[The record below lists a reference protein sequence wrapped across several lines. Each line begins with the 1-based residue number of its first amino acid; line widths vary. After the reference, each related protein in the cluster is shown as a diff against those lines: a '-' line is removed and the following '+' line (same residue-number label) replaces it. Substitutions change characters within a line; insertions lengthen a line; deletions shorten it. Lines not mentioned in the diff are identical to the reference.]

1 VLAAGFLLL
10 LVVGSLVVVLWPGE
24 ESTRG
29 GSEAPPVSPDGGVPT
44 AGPTVIPSATPV
56 GVTWELVSGMAV
68 PVSQTAGPVEVDGP
82 VRKGF
87 AHTPEGALIA
97 ALHIFGRATL
107 TPGDGW
113 REVTLEQVMPGTG
126 RDVYVDAREKVSS
139 VEAPPGGWGQAAG
152 FRFQSYTPDRAVIDV
167 ARKFQNGNL
176 QVSQTTVVWHQGDW
190 RLQLQPDGDT
200 GPYTASVRD
209 LSGFVE
215 FSSGV

>member
-1 VLAAGFLLL
+1 
-10 LVVGSLVVVLWPGE
+10 
-24 ESTRG
+24 
-29 GSEAPPVSPDGGVPT
+29 
-44 AGPTVIPSATPV
+44 
-56 GVTWELVSGMAV
+56 MAV
-68 PVSQTAGPVEVDGP
+68 PVSQTAGPVEADGP

-126 RDVYVDAREKVSS
+126 RDVYVEAREKVSS
-139 VEAPPGGWGQAAG
+139 VQPPPGGWGQTVG
-152 FRFQSYTPDRAVIDV
+152 FRFQSYTPDRAVIEVVD
-167 ARKFQNGNL
+167 RFDSGRL
-176 QVSQTTVVWHQGDW
+176 QVQAATVVWHDNDW
-190 RLQLQPDGDT
+190 RLQLQPNGDL
-200 GPYTASVRD
+200 GPYRASVRD